1 MSPLLRFIIGVFIVL
16 HGLVH
21 LLYLGQSRRLFE
33 LQPGMVWPDGSW
45 AFSKLFGDEATR
57 WLASVFCVLAAIGF
71 VVGGTGILV
80 GQAWWHPVVVGSA
93 VLSAAIFILLWD
105 GKMQKL
111 ADKGGI
117 GILINLA
124 ILVLVLIIASS
135 AFGSTPLPEPPTAHE
150 PGQLAKAEDVFG
162 TFYAYVPT
170 TVPEK
175 AEILVLV
182 HGTPPKDETAE
193 WNAEYYAANWIDFA
207 EAYGY
212 ILIAPAFNQEDFSSR
227 RGDHAMSGYR
237 GLFGREIG
245 ADEWVLRLVKAH
257 EAAFGSADEG
267 FYLYG
272 HSAGGQFTGRFL
284 VTHPESVKKAVITSA
299 ATYPQPNAEVAWPF
313 GMGELHT
320 DIEWDSD
327 TIQAMDIV
335 PDKQKWLAATQVPLT
350 VIVGLNDTAEL
361 PPSLIPGQRGK
372 NRFVIARNWIG
383 DMAAFAEA
391 NGLESRFK
399 LEIIPGQGHSMSGLI
414 PYSQEALISQ

>member
-1 MSPLLRFIIGVFIVL
+1 VQKLAFKEKVSLLINPTLLVL
-16 HGLVH
+16 
-21 LLYLGQSRRLFE
+21 
-33 LQPGMVWPDGSW
+33 
-45 AFSKLFGDEATR
+45 
-57 WLASVFCVLAAIGF
+57 
-71 VVGGTGILV
+71 ILTT
-80 GQAWWHPVVVGSA
+80 
-93 VLSAAIFILLWD
+93 VLSACGF
-105 GKMQKL
+105 
-111 ADKGGI
+111 
-117 GILINLA
+117 
-124 ILVLVLIIASS
+124 
-135 AFGSTPLPEPPTAHE
+135 TPLPEPPTAHE
-150 PGQLAKAEDVFG
+150 PGQLAEAEDVFG

-170 TVPEK
+170 SVPETP
-175 AEILVLV
+175 EILVLV

-193 WNAEYYAANWIDFA
+193 WNAQYYAANWIDFA

-227 RGDHAMSGYR
+227 QGDHALSGYR

-257 EAAFGSADEG
+257 QQAFGSADER

-284 VTHPESVKKAVITSA
+284 VTHPESVKKAVITAA
-299 ATYPQPNAEVAWPF
+299 ATYPQPKKEVAWPF

-327 TIQAMDIV
+327 TIRHVDVV

-361 PPSLIPGQRGK
+361 PPSLIPGQKGK

-383 DMAAFAEA
+383 DMAAFAET
-391 NGLESRFK
+391 NGLESHFK

-414 PYSQEALISQ
+414 PYSQEALVSQ